1 MTLIDRLERKIE
13 QYPGQLIRSCV
24 ELAKLWRTDKYLRRL
39 EAILIV
45 VDKDVSLTVTGT
57 GDVIQSEDG
66 ILAVGSGGLH
76 ALSAARALADLED
89 SGLSAEDIARRSMKV
104 ASNMCVYTN
113 DQYTIEI
120 LDTDEEKEASSS

>member
-1 MTLIDRLERKIE
+1 M
-13 QYPGQLIRSCV
+13 

-66 ILAVGSGGLH
+66 IIAVGSGGLH